1 MNENSNKNVKQNK
14 SVLKITIIIT
24 LFTAFMLLLAL
35 YVTNSDFRLNI
46 DKYVFRKE
54 LYEDNLPTI
63 EINSDHNPSI
73 YAYSSYI
80 TVLSKNKLNIYNSS
94 GKEES
99 SIDVVISSPLYSNNN
114 RFLALAEKGGQKF
127 YLISDTDLAY
137 QQDVEGQISRIS
149 VNKNGYVSVIVK
161 NTTSKSIILVY
172 NSEGKLL
179 FKNFL
184 AFSYGVCA
192 DISKDNKYLAFG
204 EIDYSGTSIKST
216 VKVVDIATAQTNGKE
231 AIIYKYEADPGQI
244 LVSLKYQEK
253 DNVICMFNNCIQ
265 KVTSSSNEKIMDL
278 ENTFIYSD
286 IDLNNE
292 IINIK
297 KQSSGLFSYEYELNS
312 KNTSNGKESLFILN
326 GVPKNIILYE
336 DTVGINLGS
345 EVEIV
350 STNGWLIKNYTSKKE
365 VKNVV
370 LAEGIAGIIYKDK
383 IEIINF

>member
-1 MNENSNKNVKQNK
+1 MNENSNKTVKQNK

-35 YVTNSDFRLNI
+35 YVTNSDFRLNM
-46 DKYVFRKE
+46 DKYVFHKA

-63 EINSDHNPSI
+63 EINSDNNPSI

-114 RFLALAEKGGQKF
+114 RFLALAEEGGQKF
-127 YLISDTDLAY
+127 YLISDTSLAY

-184 AFSYGVCA
+184 AFTYGVCA

-253 DNVICMFNNCIQ
+253 DNLICMFNNYIQ
-265 KVTSSSNEKIMDL
+265 KVTSTSNERVMDL

-297 KQSSGLFSYEYELNS
+297 KQSSGLFSFEYELNS
-312 KNTSNGKESLFILN
+312 KNTSNGKESLFILD
-326 GVPKNIILYE
+326 GVPKNVILYE

-350 STNGWLIKNYTSKKE
+350 STSGWLIKNYTSKQE
-365 VKNVV
+365 VKNIV
-370 LAEGIAGIIYKDK
+370 LAKGIAGIIYKDK
-383 IEIINF
+383 IEIIGF